1 MLTQRQRPAA
11 LLERELEACQL
22 CSGVLL
28 IIPDKKVLLRES
40 VKESRSGREEEEEG
54 KLAAACLLLGPSL
67 ALSPLAHEGL
77 PLYKSSARWRKST
90 QRFPGEQTRP
100 IALAAAPLAF
110 LRSPRS
116 PFHS

>member
-28 IIPDKKVLLRES
+28 IIPDKKVLLCES
-40 VKESRSGREEEEEG
+40 VKESGSGREEEEEEEG

-67 ALSPLAHEGL
+67 ALSPLAREGL
-77 PLYKSSARWRKST
+77 P
-90 QRFPGEQTRP
+90 P
-100 IALAAAPLAF
+100 I
-110 LRSPRS
+110 
-116 PFHS
+116 